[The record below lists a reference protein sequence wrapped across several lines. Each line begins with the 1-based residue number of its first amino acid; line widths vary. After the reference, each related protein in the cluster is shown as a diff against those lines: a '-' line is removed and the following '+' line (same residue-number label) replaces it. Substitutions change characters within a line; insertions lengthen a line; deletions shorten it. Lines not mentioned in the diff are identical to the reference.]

1 MFEDKLIVDM
11 YYSENHVE
19 VNLDAFLASEEYA
32 KESIKDL
39 ELDLEQV
46 FDQNAA
52 GSTKKRAA
60 CQLFFVWERGE
71 LNGEASEAKRKL
83 RWSF

>member
-46 FDQNAA
+46 FDQNAD
-52 GSTKKRAA
+52 GSTYMAVLEYFEAA
-60 CQLFFVWERGE
+60 FLCFAVITVFLQ
-71 LNGEASEAKRKL
+71 K
-83 RWSF
+83 